1 MIKRELQTVLEKW
14 LYKGKILILYGA
26 RQVGKTTLVKELLK
40 KYKISDGYFDC
51 EIIALKQALET
62 KDPDKLKQFVGNSKL
77 VVLDEAQKVTDI
89 GVTLKLLADHFPEVQ
104 IIATGSSSFDLA
116 NKVNE
121 PLTGRALEFILVPL
135 SIEELKQ
142 IYNPIELK
150 EQVEQRL
157 RFGMYPEIVRQAETA
172 GKTLL
177 DNLASKYLYKD
188 ILEFDRVRKS
198 EILLRLL
205 QFLALQIGNEV
216 SFYELATALEVD
228 RNTVIKYIDLLEKTF
243 VITKLRAFSR
253 NLRKEINKKNKI
265 FFYDLGIRNSL
276 IANYN
281 PINIRNDLGGLWEN
295 FCVIERLK
303 FLQNNGIAVN
313 RYFWRTHDQKEIDYL
328 EESDGKLK
336 GFEFKWNKESFKPAG
351 EFLKTYPGS
360 TVDLINRNN
369 FMEKLFKMQKIT
381 S

>member
-1 MIKRELQTVLEKW
+1 
-14 LYKGKILILYGA
+14 
-26 RQVGKTTLVKELLK
+26 
-40 KYKISDGYFDC
+40 
-51 EIIALKQALET
+51 
-62 KDPDKLKQFVGNSKL
+62 
-77 VVLDEAQKVTDI
+77 
-89 GVTLKLLADHFPEVQ
+89 
-104 IIATGSSSFDLA
+104 
-116 NKVNE
+116 
-121 PLTGRALEFILVPL
+121 
-135 SIEELKQ
+135 
-142 IYNPIELK
+142 
-150 EQVEQRL
+150 
-157 RFGMYPEIVRQAETA
+157 
-172 GKTLL
+172 
-177 DNLASKYLYKD
+177 
-188 ILEFDRVRKS
+188 
-198 EILLRLL
+198 
-205 QFLALQIGNEV
+205 LALQIGNEV